1 MPRYLHES
9 NAMGYIMGMTNAME
23 SPAVTSTRELIAANL
38 DAELAR
44 QRWTKR
50 KAAAALGLSHVY
62 VSRRAAG
69 EVELSGSDL
78 VMFSAFLSIPVSRF
92 FVGLPDLDS
101 NQEPIG
107 FTLDV
112 VDIADWQRDKVTAH
126 TAVASDRDA
135 KVTQFPHAAGH

>member
-1 MPRYLHES
+1 
-9 NAMGYIMGMTNAME
+9 MGYIIGMTNALGNT
-23 SPAVTSTRELIAANL
+23 AIASTRELIAANL

-78 VMFSAFLSIPVSRF
+78 AMFATFLNIPVSRF

-107 FTLDV
+107 FTLGV
-112 VDIADWQRDKVTAH
+112 VDIADWQRDKITAH
-126 TAVASDRDA
+126 TAIASDHDA
-135 KVTQFPHAAGH
+135 VVTQLPHAAGH

>member
-1 MPRYLHES
+1 MQRKLDIC
-9 NAMGYIMGMTNAME
+9 NAMGYIVVMSNALE
-23 SPAVTSTRELIAANL
+23 NPATPNVRDLIAANL
-38 DAELAR
+38 DAELTR

-50 KAAAALGLSHVY
+50 KAAAALGISHVY
-62 VSRRAAG
+62 VSRRTSG

-78 VMFSAFLSIPVSRF
+78 AMFSEFLAIPVSRF
-92 FVGLPDLDS
+92 FVKLPDLDS

-107 FTLDV
+107 FESEIVNL
-112 VDIADWQRDKVTAH
+112 ADYQRTKLAAH